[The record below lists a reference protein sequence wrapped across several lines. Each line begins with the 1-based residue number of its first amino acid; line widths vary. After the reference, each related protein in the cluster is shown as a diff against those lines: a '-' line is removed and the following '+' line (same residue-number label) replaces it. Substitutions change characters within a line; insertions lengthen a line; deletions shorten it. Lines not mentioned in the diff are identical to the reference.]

1 MPCVSRAP
9 FIVAGIDINVAVL
22 EQRPERRFF
31 LVTTGLLALG
41 FSCFAVIPA
50 LGQGT
55 TPSDTLRLR
64 VDTLL
69 DLPDVIARALTVSPA
84 VTLSEE
90 NIVTARSSN
99 RVASGAYLPSLTA
112 NASTLRSDIISPT
125 AIGAASGSA
134 YSAGL
139 ASSLELFT
147 GGRRS
152 ADRARARADL
162 NAAEATNISQRYAV
176 TLAATRAFYDVLRGE
191 ELVTVAN
198 ARVARAERGLRYAQ
212 DRVRAGTATK
222 SDELRARLELTTGRQ
237 QRLAA
242 ADTVQTATLV
252 LGRVVGADGPIGA
265 RAPASLEPRLLALSD
280 SAIVRLATESAPSV
294 ATAAANVRATEAAT
308 RSAKSLYMPGV
319 RLTGGYAWANQSPVL
334 SATRPGWQLALGT
347 SFPLFNGFLR
357 EDAVTRSE
365 AQAEVSRTAAL
376 DVTRQVRTESRR
388 LLSALSIAEQNIRL
402 ATEAQAVAQE
412 DLRVQTE
419 RYRAGISTS
428 LDQLTSELALTQA
441 ELGLVAARYTYQI
454 VRASL
459 EALVGRQL

>member
-1 MPCVSRAP
+1 MTFRRSAFPLKPLAITVALLGAVGSLAQAQAAAALPDGLRA
-9 FIVAGIDINVAVL
+9 
-22 EQRPERRFF
+22 
-31 LVTTGLLALG
+31 
-41 FSCFAVIPA
+41 
-50 LGQGT
+50 
-55 TPSDTLRLR
+55 R
-64 VDTLL
+64 VDSVL
-69 DLPDVIARALTVSPA
+69 DLQTVIARALVVSPV

-99 RVASGAYLPSLTA
+99 RVASAAYLPSLTA
-112 NASTLRSDIISPT
+112 NASTLRSDIINQT
-125 AIGAASGSA
+125 APGASSGSA

-139 ASSLELFT
+139 SSSVDVYT
-147 GGRRS
+147 GGRRA

-176 TLAATRAFYDVLRGE
+176 TLAATRAFYEALRGE

-198 ARVARAERGLRYAQ
+198 ARITRAERGLKYAQ

-222 SDELRARLELTTGRQ
+222 SDDLRARLELTIGRQ

-242 ADTVQTATLV
+242 NDTLQTATLV

-265 RAPASLEPRLLALSD
+265 RPPASLEPRPLAMDD
-280 SAIVRLATESAPSV
+280 SALLQLAMATAPSV
-294 ATAAANVRATEAAT
+294 TVASANARATEAAI
-308 RSAKSLYMPGV
+308 RSAKSLYLPDI
-319 RLTGGYAWANQSPVL
+319 RLTGGYAWAAQSPVL

-347 SFPLFNGFLR
+347 SFPLFNGYLR

-365 AQAEVSRTAAL
+365 AQAEVSRAVAL
-376 DVTRQVRTESRR
+376 DVTRQVRTESAR
-388 LLSALSIAEQNIRL
+388 LLSALRLSTEAIRL
-402 ATEAQAVAQE
+402 ASEAQQVAQE

-441 ELGLVAARYTYQI
+441 ELGLVAARYNYQV